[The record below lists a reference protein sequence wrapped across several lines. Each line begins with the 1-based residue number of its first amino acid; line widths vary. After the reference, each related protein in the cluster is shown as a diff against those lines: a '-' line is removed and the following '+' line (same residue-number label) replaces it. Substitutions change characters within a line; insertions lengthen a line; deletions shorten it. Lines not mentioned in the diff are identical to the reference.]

1 MKNATSPIAISASGM
16 PTPIPIFAPL
26 DIPCEVEVEELVG
39 VDEEVVGV
47 DVALG
52 LLDDGVVVEELLG
65 GAENAAKSEL
75 WYQTGMPS
83 P

>member
-1 MKNATSPIAISASGM
+1 M
-16 PTPIPIFAPL
+16 PTPMPIFVPL
-26 DIPCEVEVEELVG
+26 DIPCEVVVEELVGRGEKLVG

-47 DVALG
+47 DVVVG
-52 LLDDGVVVEELLG
+52 YLDDGVVVDEVSG

-83 P
+83 PKTE

>member
-1 MKNATSPIAISASGM
+1 M
-16 PTPIPIFAPL
+16 PTPMPIFAPL
-26 DIPCEVEVEELVG
+26 DNPFEVVVEELVG
-39 VDEEVVGV
+39 GGEKLVGV
-47 DVALG
+47 DVLVAG
-52 LLDDGVVVEELLG
+52 LLEDDVVVDEDSV

>member
-1 MKNATSPIAISASGM
+1 M
-16 PTPIPIFAPL
+16 PIFAPL
-26 DIPCEVEVEELVG
+26 DIPFDVVVGELVGRGEKLVG

-47 DVALG
+47 DVVVIG
-52 LLDDGVVVEELLG
+52 LLDDDAVVDEVSG

-83 P
+83 PKT